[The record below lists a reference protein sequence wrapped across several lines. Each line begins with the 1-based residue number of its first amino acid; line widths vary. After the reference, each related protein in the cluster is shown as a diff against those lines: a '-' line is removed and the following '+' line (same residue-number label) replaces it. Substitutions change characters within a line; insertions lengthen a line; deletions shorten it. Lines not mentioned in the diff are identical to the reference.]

1 MPDPQPNERPKVTRM
16 TDYQGNSNK
25 SRQAG
30 DQGPSQAKKV
40 EKVVTGEV
48 TVPKKPFWR
57 KTKDSVIATD
67 AKSLGGYLFWDVLI
81 PTIKDAFVNTATR
94 GIERAF
100 YGERATRGRDNII
113 GRGGRRGINTYYP
126 YDQPRDPI
134 GRSRESRAIEARSS
148 ERRDTD
154 RESYILSSRDDCIRV
169 LDEMNEI
176 LEAQGFVTV
185 ATLKELI
192 GYPSTHVD
200 WKYGWTTL
208 ISVNPLQVQE
218 GFLID
223 FPHPVVV

>member
-1 MPDPQPNERPKVTRM
+1 MPEPEPSERPKVTRM

-25 SRQAG
+25 SRQQGA
-30 DQGPSQAKKV
+30 QGPTQGKKV

-48 TVPKKPFWR
+48 TVPKTPFWR
-57 KTKDSVIATD
+57 KTKNSVVATD
-67 AKSLGGYLFWDVLI
+67 AKTLGGYLFWDVII
-81 PTIKDAFVNTATR
+81 PSVKDAIVTTATR

-100 YGERATRGRDNII
+100 YGERAMRSRDNMI
-113 GRGGRRGINTYYP
+113 GRRGRNTYYP

-148 ERRDTD
+148 ERRSD
-154 RESYILSSRDDCIRV
+154 RESYLMSTREDCERV

-176 LEAQGFVTV
+176 LDQQGFVTV

-208 ISVNPLQVQE
+208 INVTPLQTQD